1 MGSIKRYLLKK
12 FSWYIGTMFVA
23 IIINFF
29 IPRLM
34 PGNVLAVILSR
45 FAEIPGGQQQVEIFT
60 KKFGLDQ
67 PIQNQL
73 YLYITN
79 LLRGDLGPSYAY
91 YPFPVSDIIMNAL
104 PWTIGLLGVTTI
116 LSWILGNLLGTLVG
130 WKRNSK
136 ISSAILV
143 VSLCLNQVP
152 YYILGILL
160 VFLLSFTFKLFPN
173 SGGYSIYNIGNKLT
187 LAYVI
192 DVLYHA
198 TLPALSIML
207 SSLGMWIIYMRSSI
221 VSILGSDYLRFAKIK
236 GLKKNVILMKYAF
249 RNALLPQITGLAMS
263 LGFIMSGSLICEIIF
278 SYPGIGMV
286 FFQAMNSRDYNLM
299 LGVLIFTTFAVLT
312 ANLIVDLMYP
322 LIDPRIRT
330 GEG

>member
-1 MGSIKRYLLKK
+1 
-12 FSWYIGTMFVA
+12 MFVA